1 MMNDLQEIPM
11 NKIIKIFLPENKIHI
26 SSKIKDL
33 LESELKDAF
42 TMVSTDGEHEITFMP
57 TKNDLPTTAKKLNER
72 EIEILEL
79 MVKGLENKKIAQQLF
94 MSEQTIKNHIT
105 SIFKKLEVKNRTNAV
120 IYAIKEPSV
129 FEK

>member
-11 NKIIKIFLPENKIHI
+11 NKIIKICLPENNIHI

-33 LESELKDAF
+33 LESELNAPF
-42 TMVSTDGEHEITFMP
+42 TMVSTDSDHEITFTP
-57 TKNDLPTTAKKLNER
+57 TKNDFPRTAKKLNER

-79 MVKGLENKKIAQQLF
+79 MVKGLENKKIAQELF

-105 SIFKKLEVKNRTNAV
+105 SIFKKLEVKNRTHAV